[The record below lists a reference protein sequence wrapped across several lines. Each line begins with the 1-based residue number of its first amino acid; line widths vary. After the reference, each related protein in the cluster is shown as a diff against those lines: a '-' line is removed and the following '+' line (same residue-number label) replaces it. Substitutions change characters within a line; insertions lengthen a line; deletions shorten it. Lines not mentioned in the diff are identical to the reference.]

1 MKWPENCI
9 IYVCVYNLS
18 LADHSKLHAQISAQ
32 TACHLQPSQTRR
44 YQSDWEFQ
52 DVHFHRNKIHGRHCI
67 SKSQSKCIIKF
78 MICRFRTFR
87 FRIKNSSSD
96 KILPNC
102 AKPPT
107 PIPWLICELEPKMLC
122 GSSIFLRKKS
132 SQLLL
137 LPR

>member
-52 DVHFHRNKIHGRHCI
+52 DVHFHRNKIYGRHCI

-78 MICRFRTFR
+78 MLCRFRIGGCIWWTRYISSVNYNTFKKDKMTR
-87 FRIKNSSSD
+87 FLKHINQRSVLHRN
-96 KILPNC
+96 KIHGRPYSAYQNH
-102 AKPPT
+102 
-107 PIPWLICELEPKMLC
+107 
-122 GSSIFLRKKS
+122 RV
-132 SQLLL
+132 
-137 LPR
+137 